1 MDKDQILHL
10 ATLARL
16 ELTENEIN
24 TFPGQLASVLDFV
37 KQVEDVD
44 VSGVETRDFTR
55 TNIMRED
62 TNAFVAGENREAILA
77 EMPETKDNYLKTKKI
92 L

>member
-16 ELTENEIN
+16 ELTDQEVK
-24 TFPGQLASVLDFV
+24 TFPGQLADVLDFV
-37 KQVEDVD
+37 KQVTEVD
-44 VSGVETRDFTR
+44 VSDVQARDFSLV
-55 TNIMRED
+55 NVMRED
-62 TNAFVAGENREAILA
+62 ENPFEAGENRDEILA
-77 EMPETKDNYLKTKKI
+77 AMPETKNDYLKTRKI